1 MSYMGRCFLEIL
13 IETILGYDFASEED
27 YVCLIMPVSRIGRNF
42 YHYNYLR
49 RKTLSA
55 TTKLSEDQL
64 VPRWGGAF
72 VGNQD
77 VLLV

>member
-1 MSYMGRCFLEIL
+1 MSYMGRFFLEIL

-27 YVCLIMPVSRIGRNF
+27 YVCLMMPVSRIGRNF